1 MPGEVNLT
9 MRYEPN
15 LKSLRQHQV
24 PSWFNDAKL
33 GIMIHWGLYSIPAY
47 APTGHGTSTEI
58 LMHEGFKSY
67 FPNMPYAEW
76 YINSLRIPG
85 SPVQKYHYE
94 NYGANFSYYDFAA
107 EFKRTSEKWS
117 AESWGDRFKEAGARY
132 IVFVTKH
139 MDGFLMWPSSI
150 PNYRIPGYQVER
162 DIVGELA
169 AAMKARDIKLGLYYS
184 SLLDQ
189 SYTTKPMIDITGLYS
204 EAGPIDRKYS
214 EYQYSHWMELIDR
227 YEPSI
232 MWGDIGYPPGTNP
245 LSLFA
250 YFYNK
255 IADGVVND
263 RWAQNPLI
271 VHKIV
276 RTRLGRA
283 LVNAYAARVVAKG
296 EGRQPLPPHYDF
308 TTPEYATSQQMSDK
322 KWECNRGTANSFSYN
337 RMETE
342 ADYIKLPALIR
353 LLVDTV
359 SKNGNLML
367 DVGPMADGT
376 IPEIQANLLKGLG
389 AWIKIYGEAIY
400 ATRTWQRAEGELRD
414 GGGVRFTQKGDTL
427 YVFLMD
433 GQKTGEI
440 VIKGL
445 SAMAAYSVRDI
456 ASGSSVQSRREGD
469 DLALNLPQTTVSTPV
484 QVLALTR

>member
-1 MPGEVNLT
+1 MV
-9 MRYEPN
+9 RYEPN

-24 PSWFNDAKL
+24 PDWFNNAKL

-58 LMHEGFKSY
+58 MMHEGFKSY

-85 SPVQKYHYE
+85 SPVQKYHRE
-94 NYGANFSYYDFAA
+94 KYGDDFSYYDFAA
-107 EFKRTSEKWS
+107 EFKRTSANWS
-117 AESWGDRFKEAGARY
+117 PEDWGDLFREAGARY

-169 AAMKARDIKLGLYYS
+169 TAMRARDIKLGLYYS

-189 SYTTKPMIDITGLYS
+189 SYTTKPMIDIPGLYS

-214 EYQYSHWMELIDR
+214 QYQYSHWIELIDR

-232 MWGDIGYPPGTNP
+232 LWGDIGYPPGTNP

-255 IADGVVND
+255 IPDGLVND
-263 RWAQNPLI
+263 RWAQHPLI
-271 VHKIV
+271 VHRIV
-276 RTRLGRA
+276 RNS
-283 LVNAYAARVVAKG
+283 LVRPFINWYAASVVAKG
-296 EGRQPLPPHYDF
+296 AGQQPLPPHYDY

-322 KWECNRGTANSFSYN
+322 KWEANRGTANSFSYN

-342 ADYIKLPALIR
+342 ADYITLPALIR

-376 IPEIQANLLKGLG
+376 IPEIQVNLLKGMG
-389 AWIKIYGEAIY
+389 AWMKVYGEAIY
-400 ATRTWQRAEGELRD
+400 DTKTWVRAEGETVA
-414 GGGVRFTQKGDTL
+414 GVSVRFTQKDGTL
-427 YVFLMD
+427 YVFLME
-433 GQKTGEI
+433 GQKAGEI
-440 VIKGL
+440 VIKDLAVKADCSIREL
-445 SAMAAYSVRDI
+445 S
-456 ASGSSVQSRREGD
+456 SGELIPFRRVEA
-469 DLALNLPQTTVSTPV
+469 DLALELPQRMISSPV
-484 QVLALTR
+484 QVLAIAGY